1 MPISIGIVDDSP
13 AIRKVLR
20 DVFKTKTNWQ
30 ICGEAEN
37 GEAAAELVRQVHP
50 DLLVLDLSMPV
61 MNGLDAARK
70 IKVVSPR
77 TGIVLYTGHASD
89 QLEVEAKAI
98 GIRAVLA
105 KDGPASLERLLAT
118 LDEASQREF
127 SGVGSGGQMDNMT
140 LKTAIGKLALAGEQ
154 ADSASSK

>member
-13 AIRKVLR
+13 TIRKVLR
-20 DVFKTKTNWQ
+20 GFLETKTNWQ

-37 GEAAAELVRQVHP
+37 GEAAVELVQQVHP

-61 MNGLDAARK
+61 MNGLDAARE
-70 IKVVSPR
+70 IKVISPR

-89 QLEVEAKAI
+89 QLEVAAKAI

-105 KDGPASLERLLAT
+105 KDGPASLDRLFAT
-118 LDEASQREF
+118 LGEASQR
-127 SGVGSGGQMDNMT
+127 
-140 LKTAIGKLALAGEQ
+140 AA
-154 ADSASSK
+154 